1 MLLPR
6 LPPGG
11 RGGVLI
17 HALRWRFH
25 MKRFT
30 MSIALFAF
38 VVALAAPLAFAQ
50 GSTPSAT
57 PTATPATEPAKA
69 EKAMKT
75 EKAVRHV
82 KAEKAEAATMAKT
95 DINSATKE
103 ELMKLPGVGD
113 ATADK
118 IIAGRPDK
126 TKGDLSSKK
135 ILGSKTYAKIRPL
148 IIASQPSAA
157 K

>member
-1 MLLPR
+1 
-6 LPPGG
+6 
-11 RGGVLI
+11 
-17 HALRWRFH
+17 

-38 VVALAAPLAFAQ
+38 VVALAAPLALAQ

-57 PTATPATEPAKA
+57 PSATPAAEPAKA

-75 EKAVRHV
+75 EKAVRHA
-82 KAEKAEAATMAKT
+82 KAEKAEAATTAKT

-118 IIAGRPDK
+118 IIAGRPYK
-126 TKGDLSSKK
+126 TKADLSSKK
-135 ILGSKTYAKIRPL
+135 IVGVKAYAKLRGM
-148 IIASQPSAA
+148 IIAKQSETAG